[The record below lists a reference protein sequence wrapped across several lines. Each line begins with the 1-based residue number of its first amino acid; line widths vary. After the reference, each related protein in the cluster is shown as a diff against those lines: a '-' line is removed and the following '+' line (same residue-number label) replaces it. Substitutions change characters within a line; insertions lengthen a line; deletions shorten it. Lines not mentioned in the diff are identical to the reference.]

1 MNFSGKKTPEREKPH
16 ASFDSSFFRAQNFFR
31 IYAVFLQFISEIL
44 SCYGR
49 RSCGGGKGII
59 FFEGGKNEFLF
70 KVPHLFVKRTGVI
83 IRRQL
88 WRELDIMFYSRFD
101 IRRYV
106 VLSQKTVSV
115 HVADHIK
122 ASLNYIFQFAHVA
135 RPGITAEQLKSI
147 SGDTEHIAVHSPV
160 EMPDE
165 VISQQGNIAAAG
177 MHRRMAS
184 LHRGF

>member
-44 SCYGR
+44 SCYGQ

-59 FFEGGKNEFLF
+59 FFEGGKDEFLF

-88 WRELDIMFYSRFD
+88 YVMPYGRFD

-106 VLSQKTVSV
+106 VSGQKTVSV

-122 ASLNYIFQFAHVA
+122 ASLNYIF
-135 RPGITAEQLKSI
+135 
-147 SGDTEHIAVHSPV
+147 
-160 EMPDE
+160 
-165 VISQQGNIAAAG
+165 
-177 MHRRMAS
+177 
-184 LHRGF
+184 